1 MSTMYCVI
9 LLIIYLWA
17 AALAEVAVEVLA
29 NGFGRP
35 RVDRPRWM
43 PKSYHSFT
51 SDQGREGIGTSRRKG
66 CSISGFT
73 QRPITGFT
81 QAIVDGRTSTPKR
94 STWGTPK
101 GREFDL

>member
-1 MSTMYCVI
+1 
-9 LLIIYLWA
+9 
-17 AALAEVAVEVLA
+17 VLA

-81 QAIVDGRTSTPKR
+81 QAIVDGRTP
-94 STWGTPK
+94 
-101 GREFDL
+101 REYSKAFDLGDTQRKGETRRYGETREP